1 MAHGRRNY
9 VLPQN
14 AEVEVPRTGKKAV
27 IYAASVAVAVV
38 LTVALVYSYPM
49 LSSSD
54 SSVADSSMLAKK
66 PAAKK
71 PDPVKFGDEITLK
84 NPYNMYVTTTLNG
97 SPSTAGYL
105 GKNDVWKIVSPK
117 KKKGAIKYGDTVA
130 LVGQNNRYLTARY
143 SAKVTCRAAKVSTL
157 ATWTLVG
164 GTGAVVYGH
173 QLVFKSEFGF
183 LTGNP
188 AGMRAD
194 AKQATQIEHYFVGK
208 PGKEDGMAAKPGLH
222 YGMKVT
228 LTNDKEETLQSD
240 KNGWIFIRP
249 NAGKADGMDI
259 LSPLHREGPVS
270 FGDQVV
276 LRAHSGKMVS
286 VNGLGAIQATHTV
299 PDLTCVFTLV
309 GKSGMIH
316 NDDEVALR
324 SAAGYIAASEGA
336 QRAHLDTSG
345 HFVSTY
351 NFKLHFPTHTKPAA
365 AKGAKKAKK

>member
-1 MAHGRRNY
+1 MGSTSWARASRACQMAHGRRNY

-49 LSSSD
+49 LSSSE
-54 SSVADSSMLAKK
+54 SSVADSSM
-66 PAAKK
+66 
-71 PDPVKFGDEITLK
+71 
-84 NPYNMYVTTTLNG
+84 
-97 SPSTAGYL
+97 L

-208 PGKEDGMAAKPGLH
+208 PGKEDGMAAKPGPH

-240 KNGWIFIRP
+240 KNG
-249 NAGKADGMDI
+249 
-259 LSPLHREGPVS
+259 
-270 FGDQVV
+270 
-276 LRAHSGKMVS
+276 
-286 VNGLGAIQATHTV
+286 
-299 PDLTCVFTLV
+299 
-309 GKSGMIH
+309 
-316 NDDEVALR
+316 
-324 SAAGYIAASEGA
+324 
-336 QRAHLDTSG
+336 
-345 HFVSTY
+345 
-351 NFKLHFPTHTKPAA
+351 
-365 AKGAKKAKK
+365 